1 VTGVPPSSTTDPDQ
15 PAAPPPPPELG
26 ATALPDGGVR
36 FVVWAPLVDRI
47 EVVDADGEVL
57 TTLASRP
64 RGYHA
69 GVLTEAGPGL
79 RYRYRLHRTD
89 PDGQALDPV
98 DRADPASRWQPEG
111 LHGPSA
117 VDDPSFAWSDDTW
130 HNRPLREQVLYE
142 LHVGTFTPEGT
153 FDAAI
158 GRLAD
163 LRELGITTIELMPV
177 WQFPGERNW
186 GYDGVLPYAVQH
198 SYGGPAGLR
207 RLVDAAHAHGIAVVL
222 DVVYNHYGPEGNHL
236 PEFGPYLT
244 DRYDTPWGQAVNV
257 DGPHSDEV
265 RRYVV
270 DNAVR
275 WVRDFHLDGLRL
287 DAVHAIVDQS
297 AVHLLEELA
306 TAVHAEAERLGRT
319 VHLIAESDLAD
330 PRLVRSPELGGYG
343 LDAQWLDDV
352 HHALHTA
359 VTGERDGYYGDYDGF
374 SDLARALRDRFVY
387 AGRHSPHRER
397 RIGRPARDLPY
408 DRFVVCTQNHDQVGN
423 RMLGERRSV
432 LVPFETLKL
441 AAGTV
446 ALLPFTPMLWMGQE
460 YGEEAPFQYFV
471 SHTDPDL
478 IEAVRTGRRREF
490 AYFAKDGLEA
500 PDPQAEATFA
510 RSKLDWG
517 LRDQGHHATILAL
530 YRELFRLRREVP
542 ALAGADADEA
552 VPTLH
557 GPGTLSF
564 RRARHGRPDE
574 AVLVVLHA
582 DDAPTTVT
590 VTTEGR
596 YEVLLDTAAPR
607 WDGPGAATLQHRD
620 HHLEIELGSPSG
632 LLLRRVG

>member
-1 VTGVPPSSTTDPDQ
+1 VPSTSADDTTRPPLPDL
-15 PAAPPPPPELG
+15 PLG
-26 ATALPDGGVR
+26 ASPAVDGGVR
-36 FVVWAPLVDRI
+36 FCVWAPLVDRV
-47 EVVDADGEVL
+47 EVVDPDGAVL
-57 TTLASRP
+57 TELTVRA
-64 RGYHA
+64 RGYHVGA
-69 GVLTEAGPGL
+69 LAEAGAGT
-79 RYRYRLHRTD
+79 RYRYRLHRE
-89 PDGQALDPV
+89 GQAPV
-98 DRADPASRWQPEG
+98 DRADPASRWQPDG

-117 VDDPSFAWSDDTW
+117 VDDPDAFAWTDHAW
-130 HNRPLREQVLYE
+130 RNRPLGEHVLYE

-163 LRELGITTIELMPV
+163 LRELGVTTIELLPV
-177 WQFPGERNW
+177 WQFPGDRNW

-198 SYGGPAGLR
+198 SYGGPDGLR
-207 RLVDAAHAHGIAVVL
+207 RLVDAAHAEGMAVVL

-236 PEFGPYLT
+236 PDFGPYLT

-257 DGPHSDEV
+257 DGPGSDEV

-297 AVHLLEELA
+297 AIHLLEELA
-306 TAVHAEAERLGRT
+306 TAVQAEADRLGRH

-330 PRLVRSPELGGYG
+330 PRLVRPTAVGGYG

-359 VTGERDGYYGDYDGF
+359 ITGEREGYFADYEGF
-374 SDLARALRDRFVY
+374 ADLARALRDRFVY
-387 AGRHSPHRER
+387 AGRYSPHRGR

-408 DRFVVCTQNHDQVGN
+408 ERFVVCTQNHDQVGN

-441 AAGTV
+441 AAASL

-460 YGEEAPFQYFV
+460 YGEQAPFQYFV

-478 IEAVRTGRRREF
+478 IEAVRAGRRREF
-490 AYFAKDGLEA
+490 AYFEKEGLDP
-500 PDPQAEATFA
+500 PDPQAVETFE
-510 RSKLDWG
+510 RSKLDWS
-517 LRDQGHHATILAL
+517 LREGGDHATLLAL
-530 YRELFRLRREVP
+530 YTELFRLRRELP
-542 ALAGADADEA
+542 ALAGPTADEA

-557 GPGTLSF
+557 GPATISFHRTLL
-564 RRARHGRPDE
+564 GQPED

-582 DDAPTTVT
+582 GEDAVRLDLAA
-590 VTTEGR
+590 EGSWAV
-596 YEVLLDTAAPR
+596 ELDTASET
-607 WDGPGAATLQHRD
+607 WDGPGAAELHPGGTHL
-620 HHLEIELGSPSG
+620 HLEVAGPSAV
-632 LLLRRVG
+632 LLRRTR